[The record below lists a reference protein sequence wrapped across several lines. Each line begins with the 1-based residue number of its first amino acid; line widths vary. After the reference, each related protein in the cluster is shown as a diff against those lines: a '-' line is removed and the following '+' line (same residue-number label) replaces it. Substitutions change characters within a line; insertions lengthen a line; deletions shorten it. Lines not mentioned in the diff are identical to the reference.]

1 MGNFQS
7 YFLYKDKQLLSL
19 NEFLFCFTAHPKLDY
34 DNRLKGVQNIKAGV
48 TLSLPVNTSGIPN
61 PNVSW
66 LLDEE
71 PVEKTARVSIETVE
85 GKTTLTIKNTTLDDT
100 GLYTVE
106 AENTVGKAVAEF
118 DVNVKGKNNCKEMI
132 LVGLS
137 SYCLSFIQR
146 LKMLR

>member
-1 MGNFQS
+1 M
-7 YFLYKDKQLLSL
+7 
-19 NEFLFCFTAHPKLDY
+19 HPKLDY
-34 DNRLKGVQNIKAGV
+34 DNRLKGVQNIKAGT

-61 PNVSW
+61 PTITW

-71 PVEKTARVSIETVE
+71 PIEKSARISVETVE

-118 DVNVKGKNNCKEMI
+118 DVNVKGKTLTLICQRFMHVTLNVI
-132 LVGLS
+132 FVGTKK
-137 SYCLSFIQR
+137 C
-146 LKMLR
+146 

>member
-1 MGNFQS
+1 MCKITKTRWQIFNRIFFTKTNSS
-7 YFLYKDKQLLSL
+7 YISKQV
-19 NEFLFCFTAHPKLDY
+19 LFFTAHPKLDY

-118 DVNVKGKNNCKEMI
+118 DVNVKGKNNCKEI
-132 LVGLS
+132 IFVV
-137 SYCLSFIQR
+137 
-146 LKMLR
+146 